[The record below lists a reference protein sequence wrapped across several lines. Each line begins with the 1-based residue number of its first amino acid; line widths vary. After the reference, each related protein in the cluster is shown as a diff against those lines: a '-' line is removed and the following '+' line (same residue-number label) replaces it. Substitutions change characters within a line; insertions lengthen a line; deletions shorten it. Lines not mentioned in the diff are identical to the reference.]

1 MSEKSNPNN
10 HHFVPK
16 CYLKNFLNNNELTVL
31 NVENLKKY
39 KNVNSNPKSLNQICY
54 KYHYYKIENNP
65 KSIYDF
71 SDIDPYFIENEIFSN
86 NLENDYGKI
95 YREITTKKF
104 ISISDAKFII
114 KFLKSLMVRNPYWEK
129 SKESRQENTE
139 AILRQSLIKS
149 PCFFNLDDSKKKYIL
164 NYLKE
169 LVIKNPDE
177 LQYLS
182 FIVRFN
188 KFESYTSEKLM
199 KAMLDCEWILLISEN
214 SKYKFNISDNPGF
227 ALLNDESVL
236 NSNFELNTKYYLPL
250 SPNYCLILNNHN
262 HDYAYTNK
270 ADKKCIKRVI
280 ASEEEILNIN
290 LNSSVYINNLI
301 IGYDKFN
308 INEVSN
314 RILKSL

>member
-1 MSEKSNPNN
+1 M
-10 HHFVPK
+10 
-16 CYLKNFLNNNELTVL
+16 
-31 NVENLKKY
+31 
-39 KNVNSNPKSLNQICY
+39 
-54 KYHYYKIENNP
+54 
-65 KSIYDF
+65 
-71 SDIDPYFIENEIFSN
+71 
-86 NLENDYGKI
+86 
-95 YREITTKKF
+95 
-104 ISISDAKFII
+104 
-114 KFLKSLMVRNPYWEK
+114 
-129 SKESRQENTE
+129 
-139 AILRQSLIKS
+139 
-149 PCFFNLDDSKKKYIL
+149 
-164 NYLKE
+164 KE